1 MDTNYKKSRIDELYV
16 EYADDFGMWTKHLD
30 DMSSS
35 ELPFEI
41 EDWMYDYAIEK
52 QMENVINEGDL
63 VVTRLGLVEGNYY
76 GEMLYIN
83 DMELIEPT
91 EVEDINHI
99 WLAVKGKSGYLYS
112 VQMLNKVK

>member
-16 EYADDFGMWTKHLD
+16 EYADYLGMWTKHLD

-41 EDWMYDYAIEK
+41 EDWMYDYAMEK
-52 QMENVINEGDL
+52 QKQNVINEGDL
-63 VVTRLGLVEGNYY
+63 VVTKPDLVEGNYY
-76 GEMLYIN
+76 GACMYIH

-99 WLAVKGKSGYLYS
+99 WLTVKGNSDYLYS